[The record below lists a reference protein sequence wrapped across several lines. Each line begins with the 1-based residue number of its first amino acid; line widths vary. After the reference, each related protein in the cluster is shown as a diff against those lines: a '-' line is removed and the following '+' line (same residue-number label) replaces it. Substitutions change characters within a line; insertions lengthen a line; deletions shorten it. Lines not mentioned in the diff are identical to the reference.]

1 MSARRKTLLANE
13 IQNFEADLND
23 DEAEKRQRIAGK
35 LLIDLINSL
44 KLIFF
49 EYLERAENPNSSVR
63 NRRRTIVSDELAAI
77 NKTLVNGGGNT
88 PQLAKP
94 SNEQLSCLYNNCV
107 KLLNENV
114 NFFNLY

>member
-1 MSARRKTLLANE
+1 M
-13 IQNFEADLND
+13 
-23 DEAEKRQRIAGK
+23 
-35 LLIDLINSL
+35 
-44 KLIFF
+44 
-49 EYLERAENPNSSVR
+49 
-63 NRRRTIVSDELAAI
+63 SDELAAI

-114 NFFNLY
+114 DFFNLY